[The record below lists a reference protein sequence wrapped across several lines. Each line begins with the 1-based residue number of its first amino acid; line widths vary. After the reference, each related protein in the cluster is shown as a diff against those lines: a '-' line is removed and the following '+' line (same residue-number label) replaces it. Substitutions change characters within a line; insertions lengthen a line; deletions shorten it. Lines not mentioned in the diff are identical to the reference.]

1 MKANFSSV
9 LTILLLL
16 IFVSCSDDDDTNIDP
31 ASEVLLLQVDFMT
44 NTFEGGKKYVFDSNV
59 ESFTIASNYQA
70 PGDFGNI
77 ALYYDELNE
86 MIFDGSIIWMGTGQR
101 SFPESLINPDDFQ
114 NNVDPVPM
122 PSEANFQKVMY
133 DDFAYYPDTIDYSAI
148 WNSISNLQEVT
159 DFKNNNAN
167 SEINL
172 FLYTPSVG
180 IGDPNEWDWVLFLKK

>member
-9 LTILLLL
+9 LTILLFL
-16 IFVSCSDDDDTNIDP
+16 IFVSCADDDDNNIDP

-44 NTFEGGKKYVFDSNV
+44 NTFEGGKKYVFDSSV
-59 ESFTIASNYQA
+59 ESFTISSNYQA

-86 MIFDGSIIWMGTGQR
+86 MIFDGSIVWMGTGQR
-101 SFPESLINPDDFQ
+101 SFPENLINPDDFQ
-114 NNVDPVPM
+114 NNTNPVPM
-122 PSEANFQKVMY
+122 PSEANFQTVMY

-159 DFKNNNAN
+159 DFRNNNPN